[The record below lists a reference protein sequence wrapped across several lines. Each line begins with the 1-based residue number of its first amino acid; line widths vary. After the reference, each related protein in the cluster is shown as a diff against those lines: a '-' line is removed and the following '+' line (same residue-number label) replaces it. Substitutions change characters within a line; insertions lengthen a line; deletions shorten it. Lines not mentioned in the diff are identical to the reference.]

1 MMIPASSLM
10 YAINSGGHKDN
21 NNDAKVYAT
30 VAKDNEGPARC
41 SSSSSFL
48 DESKRFA
55 LCRKRRPVTE
65 DEGESNTKPS
75 NNLTSI
81 NSGLLAGL
89 FDDVTKISVL
99 KELKLS
105 DPAADEA
112 NDSSNNISEVSS
124 KTASNNELKLRHH
137 YPSITS
143 LPARTVSP
151 SSHPKQ
157 SIDETEAAVDPLH
170 LLESISTVST
180 TSSCRPS
187 KKSRL
192 SIIDV
197 PSLNGLHTS
206 SSTRSNLGRIS
217 YWSLTERS
225 SAFQEQSKELLA
237 SLSRRRST
245 IGDSHVVAK
254 TLTGETALNR
264 LFSQVTFLDDNNDSF
279 SSDNIHLQD
288 NSPATVALDALMET
302 ERDATSSVSNNSTNK
317 SRMIKASTCNKFPN
331 LPCFIS
337 EASWDKSRMMS
348 RTKPATGTGSD
359 SEELSSFGWFVDTD
373 EDVDDYR
380 PAAAPVPVA
389 QSNPGDLAFQAPTAP
404 KGRSIQD
411 DAEIEWAKA
420 ADTVDSV
427 LGDMF

>member
-1 MMIPASSLM
+1 MMIPASSLL

-21 NNDAKVYAT
+21 NDAKVYTT
-30 VAKDNEGPARC
+30 VAKDNEGPSRC
-41 SSSSSFL
+41 SSSFL

-55 LCRKRRPVTE
+55 FSRKRRPVND
-65 DEGESNTKPS
+65 DEGESITEPS

-81 NSGLLAGL
+81 NSGFLAGL
-89 FDDVTKISVL
+89 FDDVTKINVL

-124 KTASNNELKLRHH
+124 KTTSNNELKLLHH

-151 SSHPKQ
+151 SSYPKH

-192 SIIDV
+192 SMIDV
-197 PSLNGLHTS
+197 PSLNGLDTS
-206 SSTRSNLGRIS
+206 SSTRSNLSRTS

-237 SLSRRRST
+237 SLSTTRPT
-245 IGDSHVVAK
+245 VVGDSRVAK

-279 SSDNIHLQD
+279 SSDNIHLKD
-288 NSPATVALDALMET
+288 NSPATMALDALMET
-302 ERDATSSVSNNSTNK
+302 ERDATSSVSNNSNNK

-348 RTKPATGTGSD
+348 RTKSATGTGTGSD

-389 QSNPGDLAFQAPTAP
+389 PSNPGDLAFQAPTAP